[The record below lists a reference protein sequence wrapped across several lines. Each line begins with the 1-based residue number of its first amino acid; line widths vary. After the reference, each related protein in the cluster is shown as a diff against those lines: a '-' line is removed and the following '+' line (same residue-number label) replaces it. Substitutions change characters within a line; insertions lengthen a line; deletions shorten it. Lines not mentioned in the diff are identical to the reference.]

1 MVLAGTGA
9 AFLAGC
15 GRGGGA
21 GRGALRVGIT
31 GKGENDARLLF
42 SAAGIVPD
50 FPITYAEFDPAIWS
64 SRRSIPGRSTL
75 AG

>member
-1 MVLAGTGA
+1 
-9 AFLAGC
+9 
-15 GRGGGA
+15 
-21 GRGALRVGIT
+21 VGIT

-50 FPITYAEFDPAIWS
+50 FPITYAEF
-64 SRRSIPGRSTL
+64 RSGHLVVEALNSGRSTL